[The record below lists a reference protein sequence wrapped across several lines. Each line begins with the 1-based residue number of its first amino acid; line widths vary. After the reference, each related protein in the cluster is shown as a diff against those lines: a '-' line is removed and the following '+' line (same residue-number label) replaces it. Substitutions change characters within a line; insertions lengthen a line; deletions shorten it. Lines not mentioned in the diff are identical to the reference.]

1 MFSTG
6 VIRGFST
13 AKQSPRGR
21 SAPTRVF
28 WPFETRQS
36 QRDWLSCG
44 SKKPIGQCDLLET
57 QRLYLWHRSF
67 LLTLGWLGY
76 LNEKGDWW
84 WLQSLVYFS
93 IGYYKLTP
101 SLTGDATDLV
111 DMNFVIGQIGSNL
124 AFSVL
129 TLPEF
134 FKFGAFSEWTK
145 SRPCNSPQFS
155 GFFGSEVLGSKFLR
169 RISLGVDRD
178 GNGRAGEVGRS
189 GEATWGDGGWSF
201 VRPWGMR
208 LEVSFLL
215 AGSFRQSN
223 WRGRCFTA

>member
-1 MFSTG
+1 MFSTD

-57 QRLYLWHRSF
+57 QRLYLWHCSF

-93 IGYYKLTP
+93 IGYNKLTP
-101 SLTGDATDLV
+101 SLEGTQLMSLIWICHWSNGVQLGIFGFDTTQS
-111 DMNFVIGQIGSNL
+111 FSNL
-124 AFSVL
+124 
-129 TLPEF
+129 
-134 FKFGAFSEWTK
+134 GASSEWTK
-145 SRPCNSPQFS
+145 SRPCNSPHFWLFCIW
-155 GFFGSEVLGSKFLR
+155 GFGIKIPSQNQS
-169 RISLGVDRD
+169 
-178 GNGRAGEVGRS
+178 
-189 GEATWGDGGWSF
+189 WS
-201 VRPWGMR
+201 W
-208 LEVSFLL
+208 
-215 AGSFRQSN
+215 
-223 WRGRCFTA
+223 